1 MSPYRQS
8 LAVFCS
14 LAAAVSGLSC
24 GGGGNPSS
32 SPSTAPTRAEFIG
45 KGDAICEKA
54 RRTIFA
60 GLVPYL
66 KKHPEASLSL
76 KQKEALILR
85 YVLPTYRFDVKHLAA
100 LRTPDGDEARVAA
113 IVKAFEEANAR
124 VAANPASVLQGASK
138 QYGEVE
144 KLALGYGFSVCGR
157 T

>member
-1 MSPYRQS
+1 MAAYRQS
-8 LAVFCS
+8 LAILCS
-14 LAAAVSGLSC
+14 LAIAASGLSC
-24 GGGGNPSS
+24 GGDSSS

-45 KGDAICEKA
+45 KGDAICERA

-85 YVLPTYRFDVKHLAA
+85 YVLPTYRFDAKHLAA
-100 LRTPDGDEARVAA
+100 LRAPTGDEARVAA
-113 IVKAFEEANAR
+113 IVKAFEEANSR

-144 KLALGYGFSVCGR
+144 KLALEFGFDVCGR